1 MNGDHQPR
9 PMSRKRMLR
18 LSGWVSVLGG
28 MAALGLDAGLGWAA
42 AGRLGTVMLLIGA
55 IWLGSAYFA
64 SDEPMRRSQRR
75 YLREFFFAMLAY
87 LVMVFAFKP
96 LLGLVESDL
105 LRALI
110 ALLPVLPIV
119 FVVRAMVRKLL
130 DGDELERRMQLEAI
144 SIASISVGLLSFT
157 AGFLH
162 VAGVFHFDNALLMV
176 LPGLFLAYGLALWWV
191 RRRYQ
196 GQ

>member
-1 MNGDHQPR
+1 MNDDRQQKPV
-9 PMSRKRMLR
+9 SRKRVLR
-18 LSGWVSVLGG
+18 ISGRVAVVAG
-28 MAALGLDAGLGWAA
+28 AVALGVNAWTGWAGSRA
-42 AGRLGTVMLLIGA
+42 LGIMLLCVGA
-55 IWLGSAYFA
+55 IWLVSAYYA
-64 SDEPMRRSQRR
+64 SDEPLRPNQRR
-75 YLREFFFAMLAY
+75 YLREFFPAMLGY

-96 LLGLVESDL
+96 LLGMVDSNL

-110 ALLPVLPIV
+110 ALLPVVPIV

-130 DGDELERRMQLEAI
+130 DGDELERRMQLEAV
-144 SIASISVGLLSFT
+144 SVATLSVGLLSFA

-162 VAGVFHFDNALLMV
+162 IAGVFHFDHALLMV
-176 LPGLFLAYGLALWWV
+176 LPALFVAYGLALLWV